1 MPEISTIAGYQLL
14 HDGVLAM
21 ADIEANG
28 ICIDTEYV
36 RRQQAHLSR
45 RIDHLSKKMEDHQEM
60 KIWKKAYRH
69 NLNMD
74 STEQLSDILFKQM
87 GHEAVI
93 MTKGKKPK
101 PSVSE
106 EALEQLDIPFVKD
119 LVQIR
124 KLKKTKNT
132 YLNNYLKEE
141 IEGILRPFFH
151 LHTTVS
157 FRSSSSRINFQNQ
170 PIRIKEI
177 KRVVRRAVI
186 PRPGRMLGELD
197 YSGVEVTVAAC
208 YHKDPNMIRDIIDPK
223 RDMHRDMAIECYK
236 LSPEQC
242 TSDIRFHGKNGFVFP
257 QFYGDYYVNCANHLW
272 NAIAQENLKTKQKV
286 NLKTHLK
293 EVGLS
298 NRKRFENHI
307 KKVEKYF
314 WGTRYKVYGKWKEKQ
329 WKNYLKNGYV
339 DLFSGFRCK
348 GLMSRNEAINY
359 PVQGAAFHCL
369 LWSLIR
375 INNWLKENKMLTL
388 LIGQIHDSIV
398 LDIEP
403 SELDIVLANA
413 IRIMTEE
420 IKKYWSWLI
429 IPLKVDVELSP
440 VDGSWFLKKEAT
452 IQDPCLCGNQWLY
465 KTGECPICKRRK

>member
-1 MPEISTIAGYQLL
+1 MPETLTIKGYQLL
-14 HDGVLAM
+14 HDGILAF

-28 ICIDTEYV
+28 IHIDTEYV
-36 RRQQAHLSR
+36 KRQQVHLTR
-45 RIDHLSKKMEDHQEM
+45 RIDHLSKKIESHEEM

-87 GHEAVI
+87 EHEAVI

-151 LHTTVS
+151 LHTTTT
-157 FRSSSSRINFQNQ
+157 FRSSSSNINFQNQ

-177 KRVVRRAVI
+177 KRTVRRAVI
-186 PRPGRMLGELD
+186 PRPGRMIGELD
-197 YSGVEVTVAAC
+197 YSGAEVCVAAC

-223 RDMHRDMAIECYK
+223 RDMHRDLAIECYK
-236 LSPEQC
+236 LNPEQC
-242 TSDIRFHGKNGFVFP
+242 TPDIRFQGKNGFVFP

-272 NAIAQENLKTKQKV
+272 NAIAQENLKTKQGI
-286 NLKTHLK
+286 NLKTHLNN
-293 EVGLS
+293 VGLS
-298 NRKRFENHI
+298 NRKKFENHI
-307 KKVEKYF
+307 KRVEKYF
-314 WGTRYKVYGKWKEKQ
+314 WGTRYPIYAKWKERQ
-329 WKNYLKNGYV
+329 WKQYLKNGYV

-359 PVQGAAFHCL
+359 PVQGATFHCL
-369 LWSLIR
+369 LYSLIQLNR
-375 INNWLKENKMLTL
+375 WLKENKMLTL
-388 LIGQIHDSIV
+388 IGGQIHDSIF
-398 LDIEP
+398 LDIYP
-403 SELDIVLANA
+403 PELDIVLKKA
-413 IRIMTEE
+413 IEIMTIE
-420 IKKYWSWLI
+420 IRKRWSWLI
-429 IPLKVDVELSP
+429 IPLKVDVELAA
-440 VDGSWFLKKEAT
+440 VNESWYGKKEVKESNT
-452 IQDPCLCGNQWLY
+452 TCKCGNKWLY
-465 KTGECPICKRRK
+465 KNGKCPICSK